1 MKIRIK
7 LTESR
12 NKQQLYDLEKVHFG
26 GDLRDIAESLKFL
39 VDNNKDEHGD
49 IDTYA
54 IDQILKDA
62 GQSNVIYAGEGAFR
76 ITYQHGEDL
85 IKIAKTNTAKIMN
98 EQDAELGRL
107 PTYSSLFPKVY
118 MADEPNYDWIVMEKC
133 EPIIDSDT
141 FMKFFPN
148 DFYKNMSSF
157 MAARVFQL
165 LLQYESKLISGDPNI
180 SDTISYLEHYKN
192 GPLSDVEIKD
202 ILKQFNK
209 TFHLLAK
216 MVAEFGIATQE
227 IRPYNTGIAPDGRF
241 VVIDSSI
248 GSAISKGLQSV
259 P

>member
-1 MKIRIK
+1 MKIRIRLNEAK
-7 LTESR
+7 

-26 GDLRDIAESLKFL
+26 GDLRDIGETLKFL
-39 VDNNKDEHGD
+39 VDNNKNEYGE

-54 IDQILKDA
+54 IDQMLKDA
-62 GQSNVIYAGEGAFR
+62 GQTNVAYAGEGAFR
-76 ITYQHGEDL
+76 ITYQHGEDV

-98 EQDAELGRL
+98 EQDTELGRL
-107 PTYSSLFPKVY
+107 PIYSSLFPKVY

-133 EPIIDSDT
+133 ETINDEAI

-148 DFYKNMSSF
+148 NFYNNMPSF
-157 MAARVFQL
+157 IALRVFQL
-165 LLQYESKLISGDPNI
+165 LLQYESKLISGEPDI
-180 SDTISYLEHYKN
+180 SDVVGYLEYYAN
-192 GPLSDVEIKD
+192 STLSDVEIKD
-202 ILKQFNK
+202 ILKKFNK
-209 TFHLLAK
+209 TFHLLSK
-216 MVAEFGIATQE
+216 MVAEFGISTQE